1 MYEGTDTTILYE
13 ELAYHDVLPVEWRS
27 LQEAQRGEGFSQLAE
42 RNLRLLQACLALEE
56 HGHTDKTDEH
66 SPHAADIQRLDMKLN
81 LLLDLVGRILRAN
94 HPRPAAVD
102 IKFNVHGAAF
112 QHRGAP
118 VAVGEEGVLDIYL
131 QDSLVEPLR
140 MTGRIASAAP
150 DGILRIKFVA
160 PGDAIGNLI
169 EKLAFRHHRRRI
181 ADARHPRKK

>member
-13 ELAYHDVLPVEWRS
+13 ELAYHDVLPIEWRS
-27 LQEAQRGEGFSQLAE
+27 LADAQQGEGFSQLAD

-56 HGHTDKTDEH
+56 HGHTDKTDDH
-66 SPHAADIQRLDMKLN
+66 SPHAADIQRLDMKMN

-94 HPRPAAVD
+94 HPRPAALN

-112 QHRGAP
+112 VHRGAP
-118 VAVGEEGVLDIYL
+118 LGVGEEGVLDIYL

-140 MTGRIASAAP
+140 MIGRIASVSPEGAVKV
-150 DGILRIKFVA
+150 KFA
-160 PGDAIGNLI
+160 TPGDTIGNLI
-169 EKLAFRHHRRRI
+169 EKLAFRHHRRQI